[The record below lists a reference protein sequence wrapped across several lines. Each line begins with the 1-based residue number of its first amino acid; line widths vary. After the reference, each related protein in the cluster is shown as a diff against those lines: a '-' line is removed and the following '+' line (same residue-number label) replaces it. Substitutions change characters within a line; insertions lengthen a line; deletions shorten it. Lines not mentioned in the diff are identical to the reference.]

1 MFKTNWLDPFKTR
14 SNHPGLVSTAAT
26 DLVCIA
32 GVAVRDDVGH
42 EGAVLDVLF
51 ITGHV
56 DGVLSRLRRPVA
68 DIARAVV
75 LVLALDLGLRR
86 PLDGEA

>member
-1 MFKTNWLDPFKTR
+1 MSP
-14 SNHPGLVSTAAT
+14 AAT
-26 DLVCIA
+26 DLVCIT

-51 ITGHV
+51 IAGHV

-68 DIARAVV
+68 DIARAIV
-75 LVLALDLGLRR
+75 LVLALDLGLGR

>member
-1 MFKTNWLDPFKTR
+1 MFRTNWFDPFKMR
-14 SNHPGLVSTAAT
+14 SNHPGLASTAAT
-26 DLVCIA
+26 DLVCIT

-51 ITGHV
+51 ITGDV
-56 DGVLSRLRRPVA
+56 DGVLPGLRRPVA

-75 LVLALDLGLRR
+75 LVFALDFGLGR

>member
-1 MFKTNWLDPFKTR
+1 MFRTNWFDPFKTR
-14 SNHPGLVSTAAT
+14 SNDPGVASTAAT
-26 DLVCIA
+26 DLVRITGIA
-32 GVAVRDDVGH
+32 ARDDVGH

-56 DGVLSRLRRPVA
+56 DGVLPRLRWPVA

-75 LVLALDLGLRR
+75 LVLALDLGLGR